1 MVYRPSVTAAVTR
14 YYVFSG
20 LFREGDEDL
29 TFEEVDAGLIEVAQ
43 NSTREFAGT
52 ARIFVVELEQFD
64 DESHFSEIIVGFTIW
79 PFKDDDSEVVLILAT
94 VRGELEKV
102 GFVEDD
108 AYYIGDG
115 PDIR

>member
-29 TFEEVDAGLIEVAQ
+29 TFEEVDANLIEVAQ
-43 NSTREFAGT
+43 NSTQEFAGT
-52 ARIFVVELEQFD
+52 ARAFVVELEQFD
-64 DESHFSEIIVGFTIW
+64 EESHFAEIIIGFTIW
-79 PFKDDDSEVVLILAT
+79 PFKDDDSEIVLILGT
-94 VRGELEKV
+94 VREELEKV
-102 GFVEDD
+102 GFIEDD

>member
-20 LFREGDEDL
+20 LFREGDEYL
-29 TFEEVDAGLIEVAQ
+29 TFEEIDASLIEVAQ
-43 NSTREFAGT
+43 NSTREFVGT
-52 ARIFVVELEQFD
+52 ARIFIVELEQFD
-64 DESHFSEIIVGFTIW
+64 EESHFAEIIVGFTTW
-79 PFKDDDSEVVLILAT
+79 PFKDDESEIVLILAT
-94 VRGELEKV
+94 VREELEKV

-115 PDIR
+115 PDNR